1 MAEARTKERRKN
13 PRQQFSLPVQLVT
26 RGAVE
31 PIPFETLNI
40 CEGGVFIST
49 DSPLPVSTEVTLVFF
64 VSALNANVRAS
75 GTIVRSNRGST
86 EAEGPAG
93 MAVEFR
99 DYGKVGWHLVRRLL
113 ETQEASPA
121 EQQEDRADGPKGG

>member
-26 RGAVE
+26 GGAVE
-31 PIPFETLNI
+31 SIPFKTLNI

-49 DSPLPVSTEVTLVFF
+49 DSLLPVSTEVTLVFF
-64 VSALNANVRAS
+64 LSALNANVRAC
-75 GTIVRSNRGST
+75 GTVVRSSRGST

-99 DYGKVGWHLVRRLL
+99 DYGKVGWHLLKQL
-113 ETQEASPA
+113 FETHGASA
-121 EQQEDRADGPKGG
+121 AEEQQ